1 MKAPNSNHF
10 TGKKRFQTPRRK
22 FGKIKNKRTHYNKY
36 ARFSRGERKW
46 TNYCSSRHDLMK
58 SGQV

>member
-36 ARFSRGERKW
+36 ARFSRGEKNGKISVYVN
-46 TNYCSSRHDLMK
+46 TFK
-58 SGQV
+58 

>member
-22 FGKIKNKRTHYNKY
+22 FGKIKNKRAHYNKY
-36 ARFSRGERKW
+36 ARFSRGERI
-46 TNYCSSRHDLMK
+46 
-58 SGQV
+58 G